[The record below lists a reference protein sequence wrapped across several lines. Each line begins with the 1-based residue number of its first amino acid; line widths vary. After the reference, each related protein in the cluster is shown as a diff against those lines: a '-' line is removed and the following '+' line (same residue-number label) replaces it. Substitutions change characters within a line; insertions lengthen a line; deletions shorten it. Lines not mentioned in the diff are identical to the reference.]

1 MFRPVLRHRVGD
13 GCEGQ
18 LAPERNF
25 LCVTKDGSPAAERLF
40 WRPSSLWGWFFLPAE
55 LMRILWAEA
64 SHMSIVA
71 GMGPAAGEAAPA
83 IQDRLNDPNEGV
95 RKIAAEALNAVTE
108 TGTP

>member
-1 MFRPVLRHRVGD
+1 
-13 GCEGQ
+13 
-18 LAPERNF
+18 
-25 LCVTKDGSPAAERLF
+25 
-40 WRPSSLWGWFFLPAE
+40 
-55 LMRILWAEA
+55 MRILWAEA